1 MTPARNRSTSG
12 YLDNA
17 LDVGG
22 IFIDSLIYA
31 ESFRV
36 VRRPGS
42 RLLEVAEGGMLALD
56 RPADRPARW
65 RGACGCKSE
74 RARADVTD

>member
-1 MTPARNRSTSG
+1 MTPARNRSTPG

-42 RLLEVAEGGMLALD
+42 RLLEVAEGGMAALD
-56 RPADRPARW
+56 KAGRPARPVAW
-65 RGACGCKSE
+65 HVRL
-74 RARADVTD
+74 